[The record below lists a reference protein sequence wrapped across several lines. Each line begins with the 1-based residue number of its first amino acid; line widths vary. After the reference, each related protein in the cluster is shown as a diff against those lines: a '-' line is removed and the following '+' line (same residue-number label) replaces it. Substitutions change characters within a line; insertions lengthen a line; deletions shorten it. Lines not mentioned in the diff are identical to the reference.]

1 MTGVGRSGEYSNR
14 SALGCEDV
22 ERAERALKGLHDRF
36 IRLKGLDIGL
46 LRSPSLRHPMT
57 RLLGT
62 WRIFL
67 DKDQKPQP
75 DKFRELA
82 RELEC
87 HEDEAA
93 FEEKVRKVATTP
105 KPEAEPQE

>member
-1 MTGVGRSGEYSNR
+1 
-14 SALGCEDV
+14 
-22 ERAERALKGLHDRF
+22 
-36 IRLKGLDIGL
+36 
-46 LRSPSLRHPMT
+46 MT

-67 DKDQKPQP
+67 DKDQKPQS

-87 HEDEAA
+87 DEDEAA
-93 FEEKVRKVATTP
+93 FEENVRKVATAA